1 MRPIVLPMSPIAWH
15 QEDPASRILFRMF
28 ACSLLHG
35 RGGRQRLRESPTEKV
50 HLEFKGFFLPA
61 PPKYPSSA
69 TAAATNV
76 KEPEKEPV
84 FFLLPPIRCSSRH
97 HHHLSFPLSHPKST
111 STINVF
117 VPSQK
122 HSLPPPSFHLSSRRG
137 RPLRRAA
144 VGVGRSTRVMARGR
158 RAHRRAVRT

>member
-15 QEDPASRILFRMF
+15 QEYHASRILFRMF
-28 ACSLLHG
+28 AYSLLHG

-61 PPKYPSSA
+61 PPKISILCNRRRARPTLKNQKRNRFFSSSLRSA
-69 TAAATNV
+69 V
-76 KEPEKEPV
+76 
-84 FFLLPPIRCSSRH
+84 LSSR

-122 HSLPPPSFHLSSRRG
+122 HSLPPPSFHLSSHRG
-137 RPLRRAA
+137 RPPRPRPWGSVVLH
-144 VGVGRSTRVMARGR
+144 V
-158 RAHRRAVRT
+158 